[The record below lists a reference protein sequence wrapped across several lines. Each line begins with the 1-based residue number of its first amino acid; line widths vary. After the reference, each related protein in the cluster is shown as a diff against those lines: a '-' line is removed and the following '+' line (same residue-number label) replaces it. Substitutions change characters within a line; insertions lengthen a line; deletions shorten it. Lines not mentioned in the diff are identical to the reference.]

1 MKLTELTLYHF
12 RNYQELHLPLHPGVN
27 LLVGENAQGKTNL
40 LEAVYYLSTGKSFRT
55 GRPQELIQFGADF
68 TDFSCNLFSESREK
82 SIRAVLFAAKKPR
95 QLYICGIKQ
104 RSAAALCGVLTA
116 VLFCPDDLLLL
127 KSGAA
132 ARRKLLDAALCQLRP
147 GYAAALAEYQRLYE
161 NKSRILKDWH
171 DQPSILDP
179 LPEFNYRMAQVGA
192 ILVSSRAKY
201 LKALAAAASGYHRE
215 FSGGRETLTLT
226 YQTVSTIS
234 DPFAEKKTLFQQILD
249 HQEAHY
255 RAELDSGQCLTG
267 PHKDDFDAALDGL
280 SIKAYG
286 SQGQTRTAAISL
298 KLAERELMRQDSGEE
313 PVLLLDDVLSELDG
327 TRQDFVLNQIR
338 TGQVLIT
345 CCEPEKLTGLGQTIH
360 IHGGQVNG
368 NVSGAW
374 K

>member
-95 QLYICGIKQ
+95 QLYISGIKQ

-147 GYAAALAEYQRLYE
+147 GYAAV
-161 NKSRILKDWH
+161 SR
-171 DQPSILDP
+171 
-179 LPEFNYRMAQVGA
+179 G
-192 ILVSSRAKY
+192 
-201 LKALAAAASGYHRE
+201 
-215 FSGGRETLTLT
+215 
-226 YQTVSTIS
+226 
-234 DPFAEKKTLFQQILD
+234 
-249 HQEAHY
+249 
-255 RAELDSGQCLTG
+255 
-267 PHKDDFDAALDGL
+267 
-280 SIKAYG
+280 
-286 SQGQTRTAAISL
+286 
-298 KLAERELMRQDSGEE
+298 
-313 PVLLLDDVLSELDG
+313 
-327 TRQDFVLNQIR
+327 
-338 TGQVLIT
+338 
-345 CCEPEKLTGLGQTIH
+345 
-360 IHGGQVNG
+360 
-368 NVSGAW
+368 
-374 K
+374 